1 VLPAGLAYAGGL
13 AASSGTPQVA
23 GQTITWSGAVGL
35 SGPVVISFQAQVSP
49 SITTVQEL
57 VVPFTIQ
64 DGLGHTLQPAIRV
77 VVNGR
82 AIHLP
87 LIAR

>member
-1 VLPAGLAYAGGL
+1 M
-13 AASSGTPQVA
+13 
-23 GQTITWSGAVGL
+23 
-35 SGPVVISFQAQVSP
+35 ISFQAQVSP

-77 VVNGR
+77 VANGR